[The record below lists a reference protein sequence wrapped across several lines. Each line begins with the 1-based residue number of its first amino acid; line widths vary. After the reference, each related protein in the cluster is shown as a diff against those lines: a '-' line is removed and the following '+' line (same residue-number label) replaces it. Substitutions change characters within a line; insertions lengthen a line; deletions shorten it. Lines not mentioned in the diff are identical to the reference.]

1 MMNVIKHLSKLNII
15 QLMIFFLINGIFVFK
30 YSQRT
35 CFNPYLCTIAYL
47 FFLTIIVSTIR
58 RISHINYKYATI
70 ILLLCI
76 CTLITIILIKVS
88 PLSINVDRWSATT
101 YFLDALFSGI
111 YPYGVVTHVGNYSSP
126 FPLWHYLNIPF
137 WILKDVGIGLFAF
150 LFLLIYSVYTFTSSY
165 KKTFIF
171 LLLLSIS
178 PSYWWEIMVR
188 SDGLSNQ
195 ILAFSILVYLYKKGI
210 SFDNRWIFT
219 SIVLGL
225 CACTRLSAVI
235 PIGIYLLK
243 SYIHIPLRQKIYAA
257 WIVLSVMFIVFIP
270 YIFWDTNN
278 YVFFERNPFMT
289 QSILSNIYI
298 VTIAVCV
305 TIIFSFYNNG
315 IIRYFNFTSIIMFL
329 FFGSTLICFYLSS
342 GTSLSVWDYSSFD
355 ISYLTLLLPYCIT
368 SICLELQTNE

>member
-15 QLMIFFLINGIFVFK
+15 QLMIFLFINGIFVFK

-76 CTLITIILIKVS
+76 CILITIILIKVS

-150 LFLLIYSVYTFTSSY
+150 LFLLVYSF
-165 KKTFIF
+165 
-171 LLLLSIS
+171 
-178 PSYWWEIMVR
+178 
-188 SDGLSNQ
+188 
-195 ILAFSILVYLYKKGI
+195 
-210 SFDNRWIFT
+210 
-219 SIVLGL
+219 
-225 CACTRLSAVI
+225 
-235 PIGIYLLK
+235 
-243 SYIHIPLRQKIYAA
+243 
-257 WIVLSVMFIVFIP
+257 
-270 YIFWDTNN
+270 
-278 YVFFERNPFMT
+278 
-289 QSILSNIYI
+289 
-298 VTIAVCV
+298 
-305 TIIFSFYNNG
+305 
-315 IIRYFNFTSIIMFL
+315 
-329 FFGSTLICFYLSS
+329 
-342 GTSLSVWDYSSFD
+342 
-355 ISYLTLLLPYCIT
+355 
-368 SICLELQTNE
+368 